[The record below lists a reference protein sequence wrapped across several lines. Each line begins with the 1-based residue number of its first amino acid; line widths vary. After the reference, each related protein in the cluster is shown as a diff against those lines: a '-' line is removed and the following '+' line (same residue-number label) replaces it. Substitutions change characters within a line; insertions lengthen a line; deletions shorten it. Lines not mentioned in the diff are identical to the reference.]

1 MGENVIR
8 DNNCKCSGNCED
20 KGFGLKVCQTCY
32 ISTENSTHTR
42 RCFMSGEYCSQKTN
56 IQRERKK
63 LYESKDSEGK
73 EKLTIS
79 AFVIMNFSDMS
90 DVVYKWR
97 IEIFVKSLAKYL
109 YMDMKNKRLYCSV
122 KKNANIA
129 GMKKVDRIKVVRSDS
144 SPASN
149 YVICSRICQQIQI
162 ADLVIVDV
170 SLQNPN
176 VFYEF
181 GMAVALEK
189 LILPICFSESFYK
202 LEFPDKIKK
211 LELKNKKDIDTLD
224 TIQNH
229 IGCYPWRKNLFE
241 YYGIRFKQNDEE
253 NKPYYLKYKK
263 AVNQLYGFSDRQ
275 YKQFPYDEK
284 IQTGENKQKRT
295 GKIIYNKLREQYNH
309 ATKQDNTLVV
319 YTMEGFL
326 NEDQAGLC
334 IVNFYHSI
342 TERMQREQCFCG
354 ERVGVLVQG
363 HVIPDSDKDAKNER
377 YLLYNVGEII
387 HIGVN
392 QATYLAA
399 KEKVQAED
407 DSILKYI
414 TKKTQDNGA
423 SETYQKEIRRFVR
436 EHIGNRGMIVYPDNP
451 VYVER
456 IKNQMTPDIL
466 EVDNTQC
473 NALKAFCL
481 YHVMLRT
488 LCYTNELVVDITI
501 NSPQSLFWLGA
512 AHGAEIYAITVK
524 NELSEKERKI
534 VEGDMKNI
542 DRNIF
547 DVAGLWTA
555 YYYSHDTEGF
565 YHQLALA
572 QFGIEKHSKIIPSDA
587 TWHGFKKW
595 EYLGINEEDDEKYE
609 EKEEGDIKKQ
619 TKDKEIRT
627 KSRAALESYYR
638 RRFWNIMLRYN
649 RLRIYLFQHNDQ
661 DAKDHNPRR
670 RVAKW
675 DMDAVSELSHYLSK
689 RSVIGEYVLI
699 SLPDEEKDE
708 VAEEVNY
715 ICVGQYA
722 NPLKEKLT
730 ERIHNMCENRE
741 EADKNINIIHDHIDK
756 KFDCSEC
763 IETGFKIKGFMR
775 MGENDEKEGVF
786 SYVTWASCERC
797 SLTENMSDN
806 MVLDKLPDEN
816 KKYEKCPLK
825 GRSVHTEIAQLILWR
840 EDGEK
845 GKNNQHFRVAI
856 NGSSGPATYGLSSLF
871 VDEDQMFFDFQT
883 KTETDNEN
891 MYPLLYELQ
900 EKVRNKVYSLMMEK
914 LEDRILNTLNRTE
927 EALEIQSKKNN
938 KRLKRYCNLVLYS
951 VFSYLKTV
959 FYRYFLPF
967 LTEKDINRIRNDIY
981 MFLNSM
987 KIARQS
993 PFCLD
998 YVAQPKEESKQ
1009 CPVISNDGVKDIIRM
1024 IPGEVAEMLE
1034 RFKGLEAFY
1043 KVEVQHS
1050 GNSTCDSANI
1060 KDNRTVKGIE
1070 MLGIADKEINYFIIP
1085 KEAEQG
1091 DQKKS

>member
-1 MGENVIR
+1 MDESKKSD
-8 DNNCKCSGNCED
+8 DNRNCAGNCENI
-20 KGFGLKVCQTCY
+20 GSGLKVCQTCY

-63 LYESKDSEGK
+63 LYENKDKEGK
-73 EKLTIS
+73 EKITIS

-109 YMDMKNKRLYCSV
+109 YVDMKNNRLYCSV
-122 KKNANIA
+122 KKNSSMA
-129 GMKKVDRIKVVRSDS
+129 GMKKVDKIKVVRSDS

-202 LEFPDKIKK
+202 LEFPDEIKK
-211 LELKNKKDIDTLD
+211 MELKNEKDIANLND
-224 TIQNH
+224 IQHH

-241 YYGIRFKQNDEE
+241 YYGIRFKQNEKDDKSS
-253 NKPYYLKYKK
+253 NTYYLKYDK
-263 AVNQLYGFSDRQ
+263 AVNRLYGFSDGQ
-275 YKQFPYDEK
+275 YRQFPYDEM
-284 IQTGENKQKRT
+284 IQIEGNKQEQI
-295 GKIIYNKLREQYNH
+295 GKVIYNKLKKQYNH

-363 HVIPDSDKDAKNER
+363 HVIPDGDKDAKNER

-407 DSILKYI
+407 DSILKKV
-414 TKKTQDNGA
+414 TDKTQPNGA
-423 SETYQKEIRRFVR
+423 SETYQKEIKRFVK
-436 EHIGNRGMIVYPDNP
+436 EYIGNRGMIVYPDNP

-456 IKNQMTPDIL
+456 IKNQVTPNIL
-466 EVDNTQC
+466 KVDNTQC

-488 LCYTNELVVDITI
+488 LCYTNEIVVDITN

-524 NELSEKERKI
+524 NELSEKERQI
-534 VEGDMKNI
+534 IEGDIKNI

-595 EYLGINEEDDEKYE
+595 EYLELHEEDDDKSWEKV
-609 EKEEGDIKKQ
+609 GADIKKQ
-619 TKDKEIRT
+619 SNDKETQIKNRV
-627 KSRAALESYYR
+627 ALESYYR

-649 RLRIYLFQHNDQ
+649 RLRIYLSQYND
-661 DAKDHNPRR
+661 KDVNDYNPRR

-675 DMDAVSELSHYLSK
+675 DLDAVSELSHYLSK

-708 VAEEVNY
+708 VAEDVNY
-715 ICVGQYA
+715 ICVGQHA
-722 NPLKEKLT
+722 NPLEKKLADCIY
-730 ERIHNMCENRE
+730 ERCKKKG
-741 EADKNINIIHDHIDK
+741 EADKNICIIHEYKDK
-756 KFDCSEC
+756 IYDRVICKDNS
-763 IETGFKIKGFMR
+763 GLQIKGFMR
-775 MGENDEKEGVF
+775 MGENEEEEGIF
-786 SYVTWASCERC
+786 SYATWASCEECKGRK
-797 SLTENMSDN
+797 NMNNDEIIF
-806 MVLDKLPDEN
+806 KLPDANIINE
-816 KKYEKCPLK
+816 ECPLK
-825 GRSVHTEIAQLILWR
+825 GCSAHIEIAQLILWR
-840 EDGEK
+840 EDGGE
-845 GKNNQHFRVAI
+845 GENNQHFRVSV

-871 VDEDQMFFDFQT
+871 VDEDQIFCDFQT
-883 KTETDNEN
+883 KKETDYEN
-891 MYPLLYELQ
+891 MAPLLYELQ
-900 EKVRNKVYSLMMEK
+900 EKVRNKIYRLMMEK
-914 LEDRILNTLNRTE
+914 IERRMLNILKETEIKLEVD
-927 EALEIQSKKNN
+927 SKKKDN
-938 KRLKRYCNLVLYS
+938 RLERYCNLVLYS
-951 VFSYLKTV
+951 VFSYLQTV

-993 PFCLD
+993 PFCLN
-998 YVAQPKEESKQ
+998 YVAEPEEEREQ
-1009 CPVISNDGVKDIIRM
+1009 CPVISNPGVREIIQM
-1024 IPGEVAEMLE
+1024 IPDEVAGLLE
-1034 RFKGLEAFY
+1034 SFKGLEAFY
-1043 KVEVQHS
+1043 KVEVQHCGS
-1050 GNSTCDSANI
+1050 TTCDSTNI
-1060 KDNRTVKGIE
+1060 KDSRTVKNIE
-1070 MLGIADKEINYFIIP
+1070 MLGDDSREINYFIVP
-1085 KEAEQG
+1085 K
-1091 DQKKS
+1091 DSNC